1 MTGEYTISE
10 LITFISKV
18 RFVNSFDNINDKK
31 KREEIKDKLY
41 KLIAIESILNG
52 GVNK

>member
-1 MTGEYTISE
+1 MSGKYTIPE

-18 RFVNSFDNINDKK
+18 SFVNNFDNVNDNR

-41 KLIAIESILNG
+41 KLIAIESIIKG
-52 GVNK
+52 EVNK